1 MISVDSYHTQKGVYT
16 ANQIPTRTERNAW
29 HHGDVMKMKNE
40 TKLTFIKSIE
50 KPCMNSPAVS
60 TTEPADNP
68 AANPLCVDSTG
79 KTKIHEYIDIQLKH
93 PAAMHLRRL
102 KLKLHEI

>member
-29 HHGDVMKMKNE
+29 HHGDVMKMKNQ
-40 TKLTFIKSIE
+40 TKLTVIKSIE
-50 KPCMNSPAVS
+50 KSCVNNPAVY
-60 TTEPADNP
+60 TTRPADSP
-68 AANPLCVDSTG
+68 AANPPCMDSTC
-79 KTKIHEYIDIQLKH
+79 KIKICEYIDTQLKH

-102 KLKLHEI
+102 KLKLREI